1 MNGKVQT
8 LQTSMD
14 TARREFAKI
23 LSEVQILRMGPL
35 MALCGAW
42 LGFAV
47 IVGLAIYAKMERIPT
62 QQDENDLTNK
72 LNRIALDRANRK
84 DTK

>member
-1 MNGKVQT
+1 M
-8 LQTSMD
+8 
-14 TARREFAKI
+14 I
-23 LSEVQILRMGPL
+23 
-35 MALCGAW
+35 ALCGAW

-47 IVGLAIYAKMERIPT
+47 IVGLAIYGKYRELDSREMPT
-62 QQDENDLTNK
+62 IQETNDLTNK